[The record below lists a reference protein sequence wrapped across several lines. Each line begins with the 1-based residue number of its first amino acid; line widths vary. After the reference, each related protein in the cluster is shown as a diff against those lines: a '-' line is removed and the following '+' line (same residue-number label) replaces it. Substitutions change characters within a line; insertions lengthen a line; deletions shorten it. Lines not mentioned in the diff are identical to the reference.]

1 MKNKIIN
8 IHKFMI
14 KVNLNQNKK
23 LKKEEN
29 ILKLQM
35 KKLNINAKKRIV
47 KKFIY
52 PKELLYNTL
61 K

>member
-1 MKNKIIN
+1 
-8 IHKFMI
+8 MI